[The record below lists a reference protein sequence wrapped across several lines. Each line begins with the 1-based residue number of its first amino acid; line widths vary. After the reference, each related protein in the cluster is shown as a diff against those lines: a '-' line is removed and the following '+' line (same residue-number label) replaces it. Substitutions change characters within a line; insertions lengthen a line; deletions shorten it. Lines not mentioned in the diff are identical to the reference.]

1 MKRIVAL
8 LLYRQGRCERPARW
22 KVKRSGV
29 VDFFRLLTARIEI
42 SRVLKMGIP
51 EGEDINFSLLE
62 HVSPIEWEN
71 VILYGQYVLN
81 PDDIR

>member
-29 VDFFRLLTARIEI
+29 VDFFRLLTARVEYDLFP
-42 SRVLKMGIP
+42 V
-51 EGEDINFSLLE
+51 E
-62 HVSPIEWEN
+62 HVDLRGRVSSKKGYPLLGIK
-71 VILYGQYVLN
+71 
-81 PDDIR
+81 